1 MSVWRIP
8 SVGEA
13 CTILSPAG
21 EPENGVVLCCQASD
35 RYPAPSAD
43 PAETVVRFHP
53 LQPQQRRDGIKAVT
67 SLTIDTPQTTITG
80 HLTVNQTTTAQGLL
94 TYQNGMNGQGG
105 SLSEHTHPDDSG
117 GTTEKPQ

>member
-1 MSVWRIP
+1 M
-8 SVGEA
+8 E
-13 CTILSPAG
+13 L
-21 EPENGVVLCCQASD
+21 
-35 RYPAPSAD
+35 
-43 PAETVVRFHP
+43 
-53 LQPQQRRDGIKAVT
+53 KAVT

-94 TYQNGMNGQGG
+94 TYQNGMKNGQGG